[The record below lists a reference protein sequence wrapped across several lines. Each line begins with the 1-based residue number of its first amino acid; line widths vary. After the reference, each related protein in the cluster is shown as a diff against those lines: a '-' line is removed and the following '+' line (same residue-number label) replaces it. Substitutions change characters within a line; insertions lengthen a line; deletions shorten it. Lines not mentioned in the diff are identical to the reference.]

1 MSGSATTYLEQRVLS
16 HTLAYG
22 AMTAPASI
30 YVGLCTTTPTAALGG
45 TEVAG
50 GSYARMLATFVAGTP
65 TNMANNATTIE
76 FPLATANWGNIGHFE
91 LWDAVSAGNR
101 LYWGPLVD
109 PADGVTPV
117 TRAIT
122 NGDIMRI
129 TAGALQVQA
138 F

>member
-1 MSGSATTYLEQRVLS
+1 MTGSATTYLEQRVLS

-22 AMTAPASI
+22 ALAAPAAV
-30 YVGLCTTTPTAALGG
+30 YVGLCTTEPTAAFGG

-50 GSYARMLATFVAGTP
+50 GGYARLHATFVAGVA
-65 TNMANNATTIE
+65 TNLAVNATTLE
-76 FPLATANWGNIGHFE
+76 FPLATGNWGSIGHFE
-91 LWDAVSAGNR
+91 LWDATTAGNR

-109 PADGVTPV
+109 PMDGVTPIV
-117 TRAIT
+117 RTIT

-129 TAGALQVQA
+129 AAGALQVQA

>member
-1 MSGSATTYLEQRVLS
+1 MPGSATTYLEQRVLS

-22 AMTAPASI
+22 PMAAPAAV

-50 GSYARMLATFVAGTP
+50 GGYARLGATFAAGVAS
-65 TNMANNATTIE
+65 NLAVNAATLE
-76 FPLATANWGNIGHFE
+76 FPLATGNWGSIGYFE
-91 LWDAVSAGNR
+91 LWDASTAGNR

-109 PADGVTPV
+109 PADGVTPI
-117 TRAIT
+117 TRTIT

>member
-1 MSGSATTYLEQRVLS
+1 M
-16 HTLAYG
+16 
-22 AMTAPASI
+22 
-30 YVGLCTTTPTAALGG
+30 
-45 TEVAG
+45 AG
-50 GSYARMLATFVAGTP
+50 GGYVRLHATFVAGVAS
-65 TNMANNATTIE
+65 NLAVNATTLE
-76 FPLATANWGNIGHFE
+76 FPLATGNWGSIGHFE
-91 LWDAVSAGNR
+91 LWDAVTSGNR

-117 TRAIT
+117 TRLIT

>member
-1 MSGSATTYLEQRVLS
+1 VLA

-22 AMTAPASI
+22 PLTAPAAVF
-30 YVGLCTTTPTAALGG
+30 VGLCTTAPTAAVGG

-50 GSYARMLATFVAGTP
+50 GSYARVAVTFAAGTA
-65 TNMANNATTIE
+65 TNIAANAATVE
-76 FPLATANWGNIGHFE
+76 FPLATADWGTIGHFE
-91 LWDAVSAGNR
+91 LWDAITGGNR

-109 PADGVTPV
+109 PVDGVTPV
-117 TRAIT
+117 TRSIT

-129 TAGALQVQA
+129 SAGALQVQA